1 MLLCST
7 RDKAARK
14 SNKSS
19 EQMVKKHAAKNPPSV
34 YRAGENVLVKLD
46 SAKWNK
52 VKGKGVSVPPSTVAK
67 IVETKGNKYKVSLC
81 LDDKERQ
88 EWIDV
93 SKITSLTRAADKL
106 RDKSEGGIP
115 VLFKQLYNNHI
126 FFIYYE
132 VCIEACYV
140 KNILYCMWQFL
151 IY

>member
-1 MLLCST
+1 M
-7 RDKAARK
+7 
-14 SNKSS
+14 
-19 EQMVKKHAAKNPPSV
+19 
-34 YRAGENVLVKLD
+34 KLD

-67 IVETKGNKYKVSLC
+67 IVETKGNKYKVSLY

-115 VLFKQLYNNHI
+115 VLFKQLYNNYI
-126 FFIYYE
+126 FYVYYKDTIPKAE
-132 VCIEACYV
+132 MAVNGQASQSKCI
-140 KNILYCMWQFL
+140 I
-151 IY
+151 III